1 MGRALRVNVYVP
13 ALPRGSGMVFWD
25 AVVGSRV
32 VSLYLVPL
40 LSSGDDYVT
49 SVVPNVDD
57 VVEIAVVVVVVVAL
71 LFLAMIDYTL
81 ASQSSLL
88 VANSATLV

>member
-1 MGRALRVNVYVP
+1 
-13 ALPRGSGMVFWD
+13 MVFWD

-32 VSLYLVPL
+32 VSLYFLPL
-40 LSSGDDYVT
+40 LSSGDDYGT
-49 SVVPNVDD
+49 SVAPNVDD